1 MKTMVRR
8 SSAGQ
13 PAIRARGG
21 RRVSRSRWGN
31 VILLLVLTLFG
42 IFMALPLVYTIVT
55 AFKPAHEIFVFPPR
69 FFVRDPTVE
78 NFIAVYQLTSE
89 MYVPLSR
96 YIFNSLLV
104 AAGGTALYVFVAS
117 FAAYPLAK
125 YRFKWVGVYT
135 TVVVWAI
142 LFRGEVT
149 SIPQYII
156 ISELHM
162 VNTYFAVI
170 LPALGSS
177 FGVFLMIQFMSAFP
191 DSVLE
196 AAYID
201 GAGEFR
207 VLWSVVMPSV
217 KPAWLTLIIFTF
229 QNFWNATGIQ
239 FLYDERLKM
248 LPTVLSQI
256 SGGGMARAGAS
267 AAVAM
272 ILMIPPIVLFLLSQS
287 SVIETM
293 SHAGIK

>member
-1 MKTMVRR
+1 
-8 SSAGQ
+8 
-13 PAIRARGG
+13 
-21 RRVSRSRWGN
+21 
-31 VILLLVLTLFG
+31 
-42 IFMALPLVYTIVT
+42 
-55 AFKPAHEIFVFPPR
+55 
-69 FFVRDPTVE
+69 
-78 NFIAVYQLTSE
+78 
-89 MYVPLSR
+89 
-96 YIFNSLLV
+96 
-104 AAGGTALYVFVAS
+104 
-117 FAAYPLAK
+117 
-125 YRFKWVGVYT
+125 
-135 TVVVWAI
+135 
-142 LFRGEVT
+142 
-149 SIPQYII
+149 
-156 ISELHM
+156 M